1 MSPAVFEILSTS
13 TTFISE
19 THQDLILNQIR
30 KFQTQIT
37 LQVHVYKIGYVYT
50 FNISVLS
57 KYTVK
62 QNFRFNLS
70 I

>member
-1 MSPAVFEILSTS
+1 MSPAVFEILSTGTY

-37 LQVHVYKIGYVYT
+37 LQVYKIGYVY
-50 FNISVLS
+50 L
-57 KYTVK
+57 
-62 QNFRFNLS
+62 
-70 I
+70 

>member
-37 LQVHVYKIGYVYT
+37 LQVHVYKIGYVY
-50 FNISVLS
+50 L
-57 KYTVK
+57 
-62 QNFRFNLS
+62 
-70 I
+70 